1 MHIKE
6 NEKTIRRIR
15 EMFANYIS
23 GKGLLVRIYKEPL
36 QLKNK
41 KANKQVMSKIL
52 DQTFLQRR
60 LANNQQ

>member
-1 MHIKE
+1 
-6 NEKTIRRIR
+6 
-15 EMFANYIS
+15 MFANYIS

>member
-1 MHIKE
+1 
-6 NEKTIRRIR
+6 
-15 EMFANYIS
+15 MFANYIS
-23 GKGLLVRIYKEPL
+23 GKGLLVRIYKELL